1 MQCGVRMA
9 ATGRLG
15 EVGISVPIFCWCAS
29 GEREGASVCTAD
41 SPPLHPRTHL
51 ITHPS
56 TSKHAHSRLTVAS
69 DFLTRSRGK
78 SDRCACNP
86 KDCSAV
92 TGMHLLEGMNWI
104 VDDIASRIYLMD

>member
-1 MQCGVRMA
+1 MA

-15 EVGISVPIFCWCAS
+15 EVGISVPVFAGVHQGRGRVPVCALP
-29 GEREGASVCTAD
+29 TPLL
-41 SPPLHPRTHL
+41 PPRSHL

-69 DFLTRSRGK
+69 DFLTRSRGE